1 MNPITDY
8 PENEKPA
15 KKKRV
20 GVWIERANAKPV
32 IPTPAPE
39 ISPNADQSNVMTR
52 EQWEAHLK
60 KIAE

>member
-1 MNPITDY
+1 MNPILDGW
-8 PENEKPA
+8 EKEKPA

-20 GVWIERANAKPV
+20 DVWIERANTKPV

-39 ISPNADQSNVMTR
+39 ISPNADQTNVMTR